1 MSNPFAHDGGD
12 RRHPIDAAS
21 SPAGSPRQ
29 FAHGGNGST
38 GIVQPAPTEAVTAV
52 DGQMR
57 TATDSLVMLQLASF
71 EGRAL

>member
-1 MSNPFAHDGGD
+1 MSNPFAQDGGD
-12 RRHPIDAAS
+12 HRHPTDAAS

-38 GIVQPAPTEAVTAV
+38 GIAQPAPIEAVTGL
-52 DGQMR
+52 DGQMP